1 MKVSVIQ
8 PKYSTDFSKSD
19 EYFQKQIELL
29 NGCGKDTD
37 IIVLP
42 ESADCPCLAKNEAER
57 KEAFLKFNADIKQF
71 KAYAPDIAVCI
82 GHDFSRNWAIVDRAI
97 ELGVER
103 LQFYKPYYNQEMVD
117 KAHAHGIICNVCWSN
132 TREETEHFV
141 KMGMDVILT
150 DEFKRVQNWVKEFA
164 K

>member
-29 NGCGKDTD
+29 NGCGKDT
-37 IIVLP
+37 
-42 ESADCPCLAKNEAER
+42 
-57 KEAFLKFNADIKQF
+57 DIKQF

-132 TREETEHFV
+132 TREETEQFV

-150 DEFKRVQNWVKEFA
+150 DEFKRVQNWVNEFA